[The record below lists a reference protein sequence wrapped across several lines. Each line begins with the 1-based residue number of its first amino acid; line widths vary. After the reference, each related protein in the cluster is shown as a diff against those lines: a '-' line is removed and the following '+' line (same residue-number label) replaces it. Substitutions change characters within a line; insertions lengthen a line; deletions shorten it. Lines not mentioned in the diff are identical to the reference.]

1 VAGLPPGRLPQ
12 QQDKHR
18 CEGRRREAKRHQAQ
32 QVYHD
37 DISGMLFA
45 DSKAY
50 VGVRDSVHGFKL
62 HLLGGQPFG
71 GVSVTP

>member
-1 VAGLPPGRLPQ
+1 MPQ

-18 CEGRRREAKRHQAQ
+18 CEGRWREAKRHQAQ

-37 DISGMLFA
+37 DIPGMLFA

-50 VGVRDSVHGFKL
+50 VGVRDSVHASNRTSSAAN
-62 HLLGGQPFG
+62 P
-71 GVSVTP
+71 SAA